1 MASTYLSR
9 TQANGTSSQK
19 FTISCWVKRGGLSAT
34 QAIWGS
40 GSATNDGCDL
50 AMTGTDE
57 LTFESW
63 DGSNNPKIITT
74 RKFRDSSAWY
84 HIVLAVDTTQATDT
98 NRVKIY
104 VNGVQETAF
113 GTSNYPSQN
122 YNLAVSTTNDVMKFG
137 VGGQYATSYWNGLIT
152 HAHFIDGLQYQASD
166 FGESDSVSGI
176 WKPKT
181 APSVTYGTNGVFLK
195 FENSGAMGT
204 DSSGNTNTFAVGGG
218 TLTQNVDTPSN
229 NFATLNSLINN
240 NNGTFSNGNLTLA
253 TTTSTRDNAPATI
266 GVSQGKWYAEAKVI
280 AQSANRFVWGI
291 SPDPSELARAD
302 TFAGIQTD
310 SVAYLS
316 DGDVHKSDSVQYSG
330 STYTAGDIVGIAL
343 DLDNNKV
350 YFHKNGTYQNSGVP
364 TSGSTGTGAVS
375 LTSASS
381 VSTGY
386 YFITMGDTSGVHNVT
401 GSVNFGQ
408 GYFGTTAVASAN
420 ADDGGLGIME
430 YDVPANYRVLCT
442 KNIKDYG

>member
-1 MASTYLSR
+1 MANTYLTR

-50 AMTGTDE
+50 AMTRTDE
-57 LTFESW
+57 LTYESW
-63 DGSNNPKIITT
+63 YGSNNPKIITT

-229 NFATLNSLINN
+229 NFATMNPVIKTGGAYSQGNNTFTDTSGSYNTCFSTIGMFKGHGKYYAEFKVVSGTSLLFGIADYKQDGVIDRTQRGETRYLGEYANSY
-240 NNGTFSNGNLTLA
+240 GYQRNGNF
-253 TTTSTRDNAPATI
+253 
-266 GVSQGKWYAEAKVI
+266 Y
-280 AQSANRFVWGI
+280 
-291 SPDPSELARAD
+291 
-302 TFAGIQTD
+302 
-310 SVAYLS
+310 
-316 DGDVHKSDSVQYSG
+316 YSG
-330 STYTAGDIVGIAL
+330 SSTSTGYDSFTTNDIIGLAV
-343 DLDNNKV
+343 DMDNMKI
-350 YFHKNGTYQNSGVP
+350 YWHKNGTYQNSKSPASNNGETIVDP
-364 TSGSTGTGAVS
+364 EANYHMAISV
-375 LTSASS
+375 ASS
-381 VSTGY
+381 VA
-386 YFITMGDTSGVHNVT
+386 N
-401 GSVNFGQ
+401 VNFGN
-408 GYFGTTAVASAN
+408 GYFGTTAVASAGTSPSE
-420 ADDGGLGIME
+420 GGIFEHDCPSG
-430 YDVPANYRVLCT
+430 YQSLCT
-442 KNIKDYG
+442 KGINSF